1 MWSCNAWTLDIVSF
15 SFPSVH
21 AASHVLGLFRGRF
34 IREVESKDIVHDL
47 QVENIIPDGVLRDV
61 NKESDKTLQNKKLYA
76 HLEQTSTKDS
86 LMAACNIMIAVSG
99 NPLMKK
105 FGEDLKKHLMEG
117 KWLCV

>member
-1 MWSCNAWTLDIVSF
+1 M
-15 SFPSVH
+15 H

-47 QVENIIPDGVLRDV
+47 QVENIIPDDVLRDI

-105 FGEDLKKHLMEG
+105 FGEDLKNT
-117 KWLCV
+117 